1 MRLRECLVGWLPLSG
16 ACDFIVLS
24 TTRFL
29 SAKFEALLFQVYINI
44 SVSVSVSVD
53 HHRFFFLLF
62 FEITSLSLSVEAM
75 MMLVIVLVE
84 CEIWGIVERV

>member
-1 MRLRECLVGWLPLSG
+1 MRLRECLVGWLTLSG
-16 ACDFIVLS
+16 ACDFIVPS

-29 SAKFEALLFQVYINI
+29 SAKFVALLFQVYINI
-44 SVSVSVSVD
+44 SVSVD
-53 HHRFFFLLF
+53 HHHFFFLLF
-62 FEITSLSLSVEAM
+62 FEIPSLSLSVEAM